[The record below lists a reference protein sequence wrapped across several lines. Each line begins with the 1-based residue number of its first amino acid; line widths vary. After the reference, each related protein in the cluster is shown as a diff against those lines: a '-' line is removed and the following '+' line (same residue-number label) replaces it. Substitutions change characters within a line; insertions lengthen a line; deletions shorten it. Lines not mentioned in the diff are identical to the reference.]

1 MKHQNNNRRVVIRIL
16 FLLTILFY
24 CVLPNVG
31 HSQMLE
37 GIRPWSNLVAIV
49 RGEHLRAIMVAY
61 DDFSKLVNQQKAK
74 EMEAKY
80 GERSLTAYSAR
91 IENYMIG
98 IREGS
103 KEYVVF
109 FELKKHDNLTGVMGD
124 GGLTGYLIDK
134 NTFQIIKVDRGGK

>member
-1 MKHQNNNRRVVIRIL
+1 
-16 FLLTILFY
+16 
-24 CVLPNVG
+24 
-31 HSQMLE
+31 MLE

-109 FELKKHDNLTGVMGD
+109 FELKKHDNLT
-124 GGLTGYLIDK
+124 
-134 NTFQIIKVDRGGK
+134 

>member
-1 MKHQNNNRRVVIRIL
+1 MVV
-16 FLLTILFY
+16 
-24 CVLPNVG
+24 
-31 HSQMLE
+31 
-37 GIRPWSNLVAIV
+37 
-49 RGEHLRAIMVAY
+49 Y